1 MLRPRPLLLAAA
13 FAMATLPALA
23 QREIVGAD
31 DDEEDGDAP
40 PRKTEEAPANGKAT
54 DKKADPKKKGDK
66 KAEEAKKADPKKAD
80 AKKKGGPPADVL
92 ADTDEDKQKQKAED
106 EARKKAEESASVA
119 DKKKADE
126 RAKLAEDKRLADEK
140 RLADSKVARLASAK
154 RERSYRREEGEVAV
168 LATLT
173 PGAVQKD
180 GLVELN
186 LDVFKRLDVADPKF
200 GNREP
205 FRDLHLVAVVVDQTG
220 KKNARTSYA
229 VHSLG
234 APGRYGFH
242 FTPSRDGVVQV
253 LLTGEAGERTINIA
267 IPLHVGVWPPPDFDE
282 EDKKLAGQ

>member
-1 MLRPRPLLLAAA
+1 M
-13 FAMATLPALA
+13 
-23 QREIVGAD
+23 
-31 DDEEDGDAP
+31 
-40 PRKTEEAPANGKAT
+40 
-54 DKKADPKKKGDK
+54 
-66 KAEEAKKADPKKAD
+66 
-80 AKKKGGPPADVL
+80 
-92 ADTDEDKQKQKAED
+92 
-106 EARKKAEESASVA
+106 
-119 DKKKADE
+119 
-126 RAKLAEDKRLADEK
+126 
-140 RLADSKVARLASAK
+140 
-154 RERSYRREEGEVAV
+154 AV

-242 FTPSRDGVVQV
+242 FTPTRDGVVQV